1 MSSLGDLVS
10 GGGPIVVILI
20 ALSLVSVALIVLKIV
35 QLLGVTGGAD
45 RREKAFDLWSR
56 GDRRAAMQALGED
69 GSPVD
74 RLVHQAMTG
83 LTSGLSRQALD
94 DDLEWR
100 GNAEISLMSRHIRTL
115 ELIAMVSPLLGLL
128 GTVLGMIRAFQE
140 LALAE
145 GAANASILAAGIWQ
159 ALLTTAAGLVVA
171 IPAAIAASLL
181 SSRVDAAGQAIEAA
195 IGRLY
200 AIEDKIG

>member
-1 MSSLGDLVS
+1 M
-10 GGGPIVVILI
+10 VILL
-20 ALSLVSVALIVLKIV
+20 ALSIVSVALIVLKVV
-35 QLLGVTGGAD
+35 QLLGVTGGND
-45 RREKAFDLWSR
+45 RRDRAFDLWTG
-56 GDRRAAMQALGED
+56 GDKHAALKTIEEG
-69 GSPVD
+69 GGPID
-74 RLVHQAMTG
+74 RLVRQAMAG
-83 LTSGLSRQALD
+83 LQAGASRQVLD

-100 GNAEISLMSRHIRTL
+100 GNAEIAAMGRHIRTL

-145 GAANASILAAGIWQ
+145 GAANASLLAAGIWQ

-171 IPAAIAASLL
+171 IPAAIAAALL